1 MSLSVLLIDDA
12 ADFRSL
18 CSEFIRAHWP
28 EAAVEQWDPI
38 RQKLP
43 AAEHDLSRYDVILL
57 DLHLG
62 KDEDGIEWLKNLR
75 ARAGCPPIV
84 VITGV
89 GNEAAVLKA
98 MRAGAIDYIP
108 KATLSVARLAEAI
121 GEALALPLGR
131 RPLPGARRSQ
141 AANFPGSAS
150 IQFEGYRSLRQIS
163 TGVTSVIYLAERIS
177 DGLRVAIKFL
187 RSRATQDK
195 ETTRRFAQE
204 REIVSSMESPHVA
217 RIYEE
222 NAIGNRTYIV
232 MEYCEGGDLNKRIA
246 DGIEPTQAVD
256 LLCQIAEALEDVHDK
271 GIIHR
276 DLKPANIMFRRD
288 GSLVIMDFGIA
299 KLALGDAQITQV
311 PSLLGTPYYMSPEQA
326 SGKSIDLRSDLYSA
340 GVIFYEMLTRTKP
353 FADPSYLVVIDKHLH
368 APVPALPPHLG
379 RYQAVVERLL
389 AKRPQDRFRD
399 ARELR
404 SHLDAQFRG
413 RDQASAPRKI

>member
-12 ADFRSL
+12 ADFRAL

-28 EAAVEQWDPI
+28 EASVEQWDPI
-38 RQKLP
+38 LQKLP
-43 AAEHDLSRYDVILL
+43 AADRDLSHYDVILL

-84 VITGV
+84 VITGA

-98 MRAGAIDYIP
+98 MRAGAIDYLP
-108 KATLSVARLAEAI
+108 KATLSVGRLAEAI

-131 RPLPGARRSQ
+131 WPSPGAQRAQ
-141 AANFPGSAS
+141 AAKFADSAP
-150 IQFEGYRSLRQIS
+150 IQIEGYRSLRQIS
-163 TGVTSVIYLAERIS
+163 TGVTSVIYIAERTS
-177 DGLRVAIKFL
+177 DGLKVAIKFL
-187 RSRATQDK
+187 RFRSTQDK
-195 ETTRRFAQE
+195 ETMRRFAQE
-204 REIVSSMESPHVA
+204 REIVSAMESPHVA

-222 NAIGNRTYIV
+222 NAIGDRTYIV
-232 MEYCEGGDLNKRIA
+232 MEYCESGDLSKKIA
-246 DGIEPTQAVD
+246 DGIEPTQAVE
-256 LLCQIAEALEDVHDK
+256 LLYQIAEALEDVHDK

-326 SGKSIDLRSDLYSA
+326 AGKSIDLRSDLYSA
-340 GVIFYEMLTRTKP
+340 GVIFYEMLTRSKP
-353 FADPSYLVVIDKHLH
+353 FADSSYLVVIDKHLH
-368 APVPALPPHLG
+368 APVPTLPTNLA
-379 RYQAVVERLL
+379 RYQTVVERLL
-389 AKRPQDRFRD
+389 AKLPEDRFRD

-404 SHLDAQFRG
+404 SLLDAQFRG
-413 RDQASAPRKI
+413 HGQASAPRKT